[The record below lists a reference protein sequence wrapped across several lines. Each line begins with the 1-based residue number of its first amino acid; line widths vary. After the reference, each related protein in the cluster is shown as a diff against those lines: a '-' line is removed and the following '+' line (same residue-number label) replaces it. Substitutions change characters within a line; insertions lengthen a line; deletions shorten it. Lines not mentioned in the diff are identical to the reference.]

1 MTDEYKPCRYK
12 CGINITFNGKI
23 EGKKGSTGWF
33 ERDGTEHTYLRC
45 EKILEELKRAAV
57 NTKLF

>member
-1 MTDEYKPCRYK
+1 MSEEFKTCKYK
-12 CGINITFNGKI
+12 CGIDITFKGKI

-33 ERDGTEHTYLRC
+33 ERDCTEHTYRRC
-45 EKILEELKRAAV
+45 ENILEELKRAAV